1 MSSGNP
7 KRQMFAQ
14 FAVVARALGHE
25 HRLELIEHLGQGEWP
40 VEHLSARTG
49 LAFANVSQHLQQ
61 LRRGGLVTSRRSGK
75 QILYSLASGPIV
87 ELIAAVQQVAG
98 HNLAEAY
105 HLMETYYR
113 KLDAL
118 EAIASAELMAR
129 LRDDTV
135 TLLDVR
141 PDDEFRAGHLPG
153 ALQVDL
159 AELELRLGE
168 LPTDREI
175 VAYCRGPYC
184 VLSFEAVSLL
194 RAHGLPARRL
204 VDGFPEWKAAGLPV
218 EKAA

>member
-1 MSSGNP
+1 VSSGNP
-7 KRQMFAQ
+7 NRQMFAQ

-75 QILYSLASGPIV
+75 HILYSLASGPIV
-87 ELIAAVQQVAG
+87 EMIAAVQRMAE
-98 HNLAEAY
+98 HNLAEAH
-105 HLMETYYR
+105 HLIETYYR

-118 EAIASAELMAR
+118 EPIASAELIAR

-168 LPTDREI
+168 LPPDREI

>member
-1 MSSGNP
+1 VSSGNP

-14 FAVVARALGHE
+14 FAMVARALGHE

-75 QILYSLASGPIV
+75 QILYSLTSGPIV
-87 ELIAAVQQVAG
+87 ELIAAVQQMAE
-98 HNLAEAY
+98 HNLAEAH
-105 HLMETYYR
+105 HLIETYYR

-118 EAIASAELMAR
+118 EPIASAELMAR

-168 LPTDREI
+168 LPPDREI